1 MSAALLRRRYIDIL
15 VANHGHI
22 TETDFRS
29 LIRLAREGGM
39 SPRLRTTLLRPAA
52 FLRASPELRDR
63 RIRLEDIT
71 LDEGALRAAHDL
83 AAELGIESIFP
94 GLSRAKQPTRLRRQ
108 DSGQAGERSPTADS
122 PAPAA
127 PPVPSAL
134 ERALSGAKPLG
145 PCASWRLT
153 TAGATLAFVTTAGGT
168 SYPAVVFQLPD
179 WQDPST
185 RDLVATE
192 QAALCALCSLDDLRA
207 WVQRTVEQSRDYF
220 AAEGVAVRGAN
231 ERFGIQHLRRSA
243 FFASLRAALSQTGLS
258 ASDRQ
263 TAIGEL
269 HTLEEDLLCGR
280 AYVMQVGEHTNYWP
294 YWQNFLS
301 PLHKLLAQTPVDSE
315 AYLIIKNRI
324 EDLLNHKTVFNW
336 NRHVDEQ
343 DFEVSISGALV
354 QRRSYSSGPGQ
365 RVSLASGSR
374 PQRPSYEVLNLKDSG
389 LPREHAALAGLPVYR
404 DSDGTLR
411 FDWQGPAVSP
421 SRAGSPLPDE
431 LADYIVARKV
441 TQQELG
447 VRGLVDG
454 EAARPGI
461 PFDWN
466 QDGGIELSPIE
477 IGWWGHC
484 HNEAPLNAMGINPQ
498 RSVHLYR
505 CERGDYVPH
514 SDTPGAP
521 PPALQTYSAEDCWDL
536 AGALTADH
544 EGGWAVPD
552 ALRMKSTQVE
562 VTQFVGSRNNGGHWL
577 LIEPAGGRRRIRV
590 DAEVKE
596 LWHKSDPS
604 KKYENPA
611 ARFRRDLPT
620 ADGTFLPN
628 PDWVAAEASDEDDIT
643 IDAKGRRMLVVVKY
657 VTLNEEGER
666 DLRIE
671 AVELNPQEDSA
682 VKIAEEVQDM
692 HPSGCGG
699 KVVEH
704 WYNAKT
710 GDYHNIV
717 FEVTG
722 SPATRRELTR
732 CEPRGA
738 ARVLACQET
747 VYDSVIEIHE
757 FVTARMGLPFVFDT
771 SSGMAVWNY
780 PVSEIR
786 IDKLGQVDCVE
797 GGRRF
802 RYTSYKLHYVTMGGP
817 SAEARYIIK
826 RDEQGQAERALA
838 LDPMPDF
845 AFRQDRWVCAPAAA
859 DAQGRLAINVH
870 AQQAGYLTDKAAT
883 QIVPVLWQR
892 QAALLYAS
900 LAEGLA
906 ADDGEVYLLET
917 QEGPLYAF
925 PSAAA
930 FEAAVQAD
938 RSDTPSSP

>member
-15 VANHGHI
+15 VANHGHV
-22 TETDFRS
+22 TETDFQS
-29 LIRLAREGGM
+29 LVDVAREGGM
-39 SPRLRTTLLRPAA
+39 SPRLRSTLFHPAS
-52 FLRASPELRDR
+52 FLRTSPELRDR

-71 LDEGALRAAHDL
+71 FDEGALRIARRL
-83 AAELGIESIFP
+83 ATELGVASLFP
-94 GLSRAKQPTRLRRQ
+94 SLPRAQQPTRLRRQ
-108 DSGQAGERSPTADS
+108 DAGPADGGGQATAGGGADS
-122 PAPAA
+122 GEPGSAFSQALAA
-127 PPVPSAL
+127 
-134 ERALSGAKPLG
+134 AKPLG
-145 PCASWRLT
+145 PCETWRVT
-153 TAGATLAFVTTAGGT
+153 TPGATLMFHTQAGDTTF
-168 SYPAVVFQLPD
+168 PAVVFQLPE
-179 WQDPST
+179 WTDPAPM
-185 RDLVATE
+185 DLLTPQQSAL
-192 QAALCALCSLDDLRA
+192 AALGGLADLRD
-207 WVQRTVEQSRDYF
+207 WLQRCIDQNRAYL

-231 ERFGIQHLRRSA
+231 ERFGIQHLRRSQ
-243 FFASLRAALSQTGLS
+243 FFGALRRALPQTALSQ
-258 ASDRQ
+258 SDQ
-263 TAIGEL
+263 KAALGEL
-269 HTLEEDLLCGR
+269 YAAEEDLLCGHS
-280 AYVMQVGEHTNYWP
+280 YVMQVGEHTNYWP

-301 PLHKLLAQTPVDSE
+301 PLHKLLAQTPVGSE

-343 DFEVSISGALV
+343 DFEVSICCALV

-365 RVSLASGSR
+365 RVSLAAGSR
-374 PQRPSYEVLNLKDSG
+374 SLRPSYEVLNLADAG
-389 LPREHAALAGLPVYR
+389 LPAEHAALAGLPVYR
-404 DSDGTLR
+404 DADGTLC
-411 FDWQGPAVSP
+411 FDWQGPAVVP
-421 SRAGSPLPDE
+421 SRAGQPVPGGLVDC
-431 LADYIVARKV
+431 IVSRKV
-441 TQQELG
+441 APLELG
-447 VRGLVDG
+447 VRALVDG

-461 PFDWN
+461 PCDWN

-484 HNEAPLNAMGINPQ
+484 HNEAPLNAMGVNPQ
-498 RSVHLYR
+498 RSVALYR
-505 CERGDYVPH
+505 CERGDYLQ
-514 SDTPGAP
+514 SGDGEAKA
-521 PPALQTYSAEDCWDL
+521 PPALQTYTPEDCWDL

-544 EGGWAVPD
+544 EGGWAIPD

-604 KKYENPA
+604 KKYDSPA

-620 ADGTFLPN
+620 QEGTFLPN
-628 PDWVAAEASDEDDIT
+628 PDWVAAEANDADDIT
-643 IDAKGRRMLVVVKY
+643 IDAMGRRILLVVKY
-657 VTLNEEGER
+657 VTLDQDGER
-666 DLRIE
+666 ALRIE

-682 VKIAEEVQDM
+682 VKVAEEVQDM

-710 GDYHNIV
+710 AKYHNIV

-722 SPATRRELTR
+722 ASASRRELAR
-732 CEPRGA
+732 SQPCA
-738 ARVLACQET
+738 VARVLASQET

-780 PVSEIR
+780 PVSEIC
-786 IDKLGQVDCVE
+786 IDKQGQVDTVE
-797 GGRRF
+797 AGRRY
-802 RYTSYKLHYVTMGGP
+802 RYSSYSLRYVTMGGP
-817 SAEARYIIK
+817 SGQARYIIK

-859 DAQGRLAINVH
+859 DAQGRMAINVH
-870 AQQAGYLTDKAAT
+870 AQQAGYLTDKAGT

-892 QAALLYAS
+892 QAALLYAA
-900 LAEGLA
+900 LADELA
-906 ADDGEVYLLET
+906 AEDGAAYLVET
-917 QEGPLYAF
+917 QDGQLFAF

-930 FEAAVQAD
+930 FEAAVAAD
-938 RSDTPSSP
+938 RAEPGSTP